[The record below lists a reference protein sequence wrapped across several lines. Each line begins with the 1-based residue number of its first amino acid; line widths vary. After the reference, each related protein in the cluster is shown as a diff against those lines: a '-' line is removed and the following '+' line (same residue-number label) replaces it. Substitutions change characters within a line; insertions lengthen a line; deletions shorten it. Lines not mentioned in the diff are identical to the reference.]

1 MYFLAYFLN
10 RIPLGTSAE
19 LSNLL
24 MGLLKRNAVDRISF
38 DDYFNH
44 PFMNKTQLQ
53 SSQTSI
59 EPHTFTDTFTPP
71 KTPSPIQIKTLVAT
85 EDSNI
90 TIAEHSTHS
99 ESSSPENTNSDDF
112 VLVPTNLP
120 TDPTILNYER
130 K

>member
-1 MYFLAYFLN
+1 
-10 RIPLGTSAE
+10 
-19 LSNLL
+19 

-44 PFMNKTQLQ
+44 PFMNNKAQMQT
-53 SSQTSI
+53 SQTN
-59 EPHTFTDTFTPP
+59 EPTAFMVGDTFTPP
-71 KTPSPIQIKTLVAT
+71 KTPSPIQMKTLVAT

-90 TIAEHSTHS
+90 TIADINSTHS

-120 TDPTILNYER
+120 TDPIILNYER